1 MSPEKGIPKTTGP
14 QLPAP
19 FQGAHSGSQG
29 ERDGKLVLPARVINT
44 ALKKPVAMFE
54 LREINPDSTFY
65 DTIMGEGVQIA

>member
-29 ERDGKLVLPARVINT
+29 ERDGKLVLP
-44 ALKKPVAMFE
+44 PE
-54 LREINPDSTFY
+54 L
-65 DTIMGEGVQIA
+65 